1 MYKIKQFSDLVGV
14 SIRMLRH
21 YDKIGLLVPQNINK
35 FNNYRYYGGKNLA
48 TIQQVLFFKEL
59 DFSLQEIKAII
70 NDSSFD
76 PLDALS
82 MQRNLLQLKQ
92 QRLESMVKFIDDL
105 IINTQSG
112 EFNMAKI
119 KQAMNNDNFNQQKLA
134 YAKEA
139 KDKWGDSDRYKQSQT
154 RMAKY
159 SKQDIEKLNQQQA
172 KIYQELTELMPQG
185 VENSQVQAK
194 VHQARMFIS
203 DNWYDCN
210 PKQFAALGEMY
221 VADER
226 FKANID
232 RYGTGL
238 AAFLKN
244 AIQIYVSK

>member
-1 MYKIKQFSDLVGV
+1 MYKIKQFADLVGV
-14 SIRMLRH
+14 SVRMLRH
-21 YDKIGLLVPQNINK
+21 YDKIGLLVPQNVNK
-35 FNNYRYYGGKNLA
+35 FNNYRYYGEKNL
-48 TIQQVLFFKEL
+48 TSIQQILFFKEL

-82 MQRNLLQLKQ
+82 MQRNLLSLKK
-92 QRLESMVKFIDDL
+92 QRLENMVEFIDDL
-105 IINTQSG
+105 IINNTG

-139 KDKWGDSDRYKQSQT
+139 KDKWGDSDSYKQSQS

-159 SKQDIEKLNQQQA
+159 SKQDIENLNQQQA
-172 KIYQELTELMPQG
+172 KLYQELAGLMPLG
-185 VENSQVQAK
+185 VEDSQVQK
-194 VHQARMFIS
+194 KIHQARMFIS
-203 DNWYDCN
+203 DNWYDCST
-210 PKQFAALGEMY
+210 KQFAALGDMY

-232 RYGTGL
+232 QHGAGL
-238 AAFLKN
+238 ATFLNN
-244 AIQIYVSK
+244 AIQLYVSK